1 MQEVWAPIPGYN
13 GRYAVSS
20 FGRVMVIGADV
31 TGRRRHIGRCF
42 AEHLVTGYQMVHL
55 AYGEERRSIH
65 VHRLV
70 AQAFIGPPP
79 PGKQVN
85 HKDGDRA
92 NPRVENLE
100 YVTPSENA
108 RHSLDVLCRQL
119 PYGTDHWNAR
129 LSEANIRKIFELS
142 ADGLDGVQIGKIF
155 GVVSHTIT
163 RILAGTRRRKDGYD
177 RYHGMLA

>member
-1 MQEVWAPIPGYN
+1 MQEVWAPVLGYN

-20 FGRVMVIGADV
+20 FGRVMVIGPDV
-31 TGRRRHIGRCF
+31 TGRRRYIGHYF
-42 AEHLVTGYQMVHL
+42 AKHLVVGYPAVML
-55 AYGEERRSIH
+55 SYGERKTIH

-70 AQAFIGPPP
+70 AQAFLGPPP

-85 HKDGDRA
+85 HKDGDRENA
-92 NPRVENLE
+92 RVDNLE
-100 YVTPSENA
+100 YITPSENA
-108 RHSLDVLCRQL
+108 RHSLDVLGNW
-119 PYGTDHWNAR
+119 PPSGTDHWNAR